1 MLCPEN
7 HHPKDNHDS
16 TMQHP
21 QHMHVNK
28 HCFHVAEVQ
37 NLQQIFAAL
46 ETLQDQFL
54 TIVHVQLQTLVTDP
68 SWLDGSGSAFC
79 SSSFGNVMSLNLQRK
94 FCPHLRNPNLHQST
108 CL

>member
-7 HHPKDNHDS
+7 HHPQNNHDS

-21 QHMHVNK
+21 QHIHVNK

-37 NLQQIFAAL
+37 NLQQISAAL

-68 SWLDGSGSAFC
+68 SWLDGSATAFC
-79 SSSFGNVMSLNLQRK
+79 SSSFGNVMSLNLQGK
-94 FCPHLRNPNLHQST
+94 ICPHLRNPNLHQST